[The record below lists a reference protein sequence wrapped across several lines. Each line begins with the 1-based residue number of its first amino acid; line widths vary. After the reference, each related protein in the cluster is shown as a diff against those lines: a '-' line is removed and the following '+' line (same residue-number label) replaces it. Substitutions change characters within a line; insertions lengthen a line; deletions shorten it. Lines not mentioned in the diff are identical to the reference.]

1 MGYSS
6 AVATAVLIQLIVILI
21 IARRSYAMTRGV
33 PYSTFRIAL
42 LPGVLL
48 ALWVVYELESLLLI
62 PWAFPYLN
70 ALDLAILV
78 ATAFAFA
85 PVAERMTVVN
95 RDGRG
100 GGTIRIGISLA
111 ALYLGA
117 FVIRVAVAVALFPN
131 SLVFGSQPGGF
142 PPLAQQIVLAVIDA
156 LFSFSAGLALAR
168 SVGMR
173 RKWVKAGTASPSGSP
188 A

>member
-1 MGYSS
+1 MAYSS
-6 AVATAVLIQLIVILI
+6 AVATAVLIEVIVILI
-21 IARRSYAMTRGV
+21 IARRSYAMTQGV
-33 PYSTFRIAL
+33 AYSTLRIAV
-42 LPGVLL
+42 LPGLLL
-48 ALWVVYELESLLLI
+48 AIWVLYELESLLLI

-95 RDGRG
+95 RDASGH
-100 GGTIRIGISLA
+100 GTIRIGITLA

-117 FVIRVAVAVALFPN
+117 FVIRVAVAVVLFPN

-142 PPLAQQIVLAVIDA
+142 PPLPQQVVLAVIDG
-156 LFSFSAGLALAR
+156 LFSFSAGLAVAR

-173 RKWVKAGTASPSGSP
+173 RKWVEAGKASRPVAP